1 MTREKK
7 EPKERILLFN
17 HWQRREE
24 ISKILRDTAE
34 VANNTVIPMCNE
46 LGMAVT
52 LPNVLKW
59 VNDKDA
65 FRDAFISKCK
75 REAASIG
82 KFLCDVVEKTAYDD
96 FTNRLKWN
104 PYPVIM
110 PRTVGESEKKL
121 LSIKNGKMV
130 YDEDEL
136 TEYTNVYLT
145 DQDQIEVY
153 HRIEELCK
161 ALDAFFGDK
170 KPVNDAL
177 NSWASIV
184 YPTKEGFK
192 VNPRAEFKKLIIKKK

>member
-1 MTREKK
+1 MPREKK

-24 ISKILRDTAE
+24 IEKHLRD
-34 VANNTVIPMCNE
+34 VVSIANNTVIPVCKA
-46 LGMAVT
+46 LGMTVT
-52 LPNVLKW
+52 LADAVEW
-59 VNDKDA
+59 VYDEECFREA
-65 FRDAFISKCK
+65 FIKQAKRDAKAGRYFAKVI
-75 REAASIG
+75 ETAA
-82 KFLCDVVEKTAYDD
+82 FDD
-96 FTNRLKWN
+96 FTNQLKQY
-104 PYPVIM
+104 PYPVVM
-110 PRTVGESEKKL
+110 PYVRISAAEYKL
-121 LSIKNGKMV
+121 LRLQDDVLS
-130 YDEDEL
+130 YDDAAL

-145 DQDQIEVY
+145 DPDQIEVY